1 MSAALSS
8 GVRDRLFA
16 KRLSGGYRDECCNRI
31 STLGV
36 LAWLG
41 IGIVTEWYD

>member
-1 MSAALSS
+1 VCAALLS

-16 KRLSGGYRDECCNRI
+16 QKPSGGYRDECCNRI
-31 STLGV
+31 STLGA

-41 IGIVTEWYD
+41 IGIVREWYD